1 MAESRRNG
9 EGSLFLFLGR
19 PSSRIM
25 SSSSGVLKEGTAC
38 AYRPRDERTAP
49 PSLSPREQRSYS
61 AERDTICLR
70 SDFYRRRF
78 ESSVFGQHS
87 MLPPREVSDRF
98 KSKEEPS
105 NYPSGQD
112 TSFQNLT
119 PMPFRF
125 TDNALVLQ
133 TPKKVELPYYQTTT
147 SEVGKMPVGSVDLPM
162 RWYGRSG
169 MFTSSWVAPP
179 KTKVST
185 GLNTAM
191 FHSDIHPTCDHRRFA
206 PATPSFAHD
215 PLVATAPAR
224 GTDYSRV
231 LHRYR
236 SVALQARSRLERSLG
251 TDRLQRCELEGVHI
265 RRQGTSHDH
274 TCLDFLPSRVLRFGA
289 RMRT

>member
-1 MAESRRNG
+1 MSDEQEVAAAE
-9 EGSLFLFLGR
+9 EVVEEEVVLGR

-25 SSSSGVLKEGTAC
+25 SSSSGVLKEGTA
-38 AYRPRDERTAP
+38 
-49 PSLSPREQRSYS
+49 
-61 AERDTICLR
+61 
-70 SDFYRRRF
+70 DFYRRRF

-191 FHSDIHPTCDHRRFA
+191 FHSDIHPTQDQGWSGH
-206 PATPSFAHD
+206 
-215 PLVATAPAR
+215 L
-224 GTDYSRV
+224 GLTDYN
-231 LHRYR
+231 
-236 SVALQARSRLERSLG
+236 VANLKASTFVG
-251 TDRLQRCELEGVHI
+251 KA
-265 RRQGTSHDH
+265 
-274 TCLDFLPSRVLRFGA
+274 P
-289 RMRT
+289 RTTTLA